1 MLYLQEA
8 QSQGGPSGAR
18 QESAWG
24 TSTCSTSSPGESQPA
39 SHPPSHPI
47 LSVESSA
54 WHSCPCLKLLTFAQ
68 WFEKLVLLHHST
80 VWEVESIV
88 KRCRCVVLFSFIG
101 MAYVLQLHSCGT
113 ENLYRRCLCEGK
125 GWSLLSYH
133 QEQTFVEESTQ
144 VSPEKLKH
152 PEVQGMFSKRV
163 QQSSYKQTLSRTQ
176 TELLPVWFGCSLEAL
191 NFRIVK
197 WLLRLMHKSASLDI
211 SGYNF
216 SIVGGGFKSSTTA
229 FSKRQQ
235 GILWIKCFTL
245 SSHFWRQEW
254 VTAVAPE

>member
-39 SHPPSHPI
+39 SHPPSTSHPI
-47 LSVESSA
+47 SRKL
-54 WHSCPCLKLLTFAQ
+54 CLAFLPLPKTFNICTVI
-68 WFEKLVLLHHST
+68 WKICLLHHST

-88 KRCRCVVLFSFIG
+88 KRCRHVVLFSFIG

-163 QQSSYKQTLSRTQ
+163 QQSSYNQTLSKTQ